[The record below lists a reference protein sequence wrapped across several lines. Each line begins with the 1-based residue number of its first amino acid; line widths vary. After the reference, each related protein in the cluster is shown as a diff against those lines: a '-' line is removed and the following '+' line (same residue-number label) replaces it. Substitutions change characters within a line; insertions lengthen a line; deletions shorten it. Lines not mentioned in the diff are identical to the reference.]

1 MKRPIR
7 TGIVAGVAI
16 LAALFFFATLLR
28 TAAFAPELE
37 IDVPEAEQN
46 APLAKLPTGKGP
58 ETLEIPKIG
67 VDAAIQRVG
76 INTKGNMGVPSN
88 FSDVAWYKYG
98 TVPGEEGSAVIDGHV
113 DNGLGLAGVFKNLGK
128 LEKGDDV
135 YVLNK
140 EGARVHF
147 KVTEVRSYHYKE
159 VPTERIFS
167 AKGGAYLNLITCG
180 GTWIKNE
187 KTYDERIVVYTEL
200 VR

>member
-98 TVPGEEGSAVIDGHV
+98 SLPGHVGSAVIDGHV
-113 DNGLGLAGVFKNLGK
+113 DNGLGLRGGFKD
-128 LEKGDDV
+128 LEKLKIGDDV

-140 EGARVHF
+140 EGTKVHF
-147 KVTEVRSYHYKE
+147 QVTDIGRYNYKE
-159 VPTERIFS
+159 VPTKRLFNR
-167 AKGGAYLNLITCG
+167 GDDAYLNLITCG
-180 GTWIKNE
+180 GTWVKDE
-187 KTYDERIVVYTEL
+187 KTYNERIVVYTTL